1 MGLYTQFLRN
11 RQREV
16 GAPNNGFGPHYRR
29 NNVPTYDPPMGY
41 WQLVRYWERTQ
52 RVAWPVDGRGRV
64 QIEIPVRAF
73 VYAIHGL
80 EMPRDYGGKSVEEL
94 RTWFRAAQ
102 DVWSRWLAGREA
114 DIAQYGR
121 TFLAPVDRYC
131 DRCEAA
137 WKAWE
142 RETVRR
148 MREAMD
154 RERASHREFESMLCD
169 VEVIEI
175 VSLDDGNDE

>member
-1 MGLYTQFLRN
+1 
-11 RQREV
+11 
-16 GAPNNGFGPHYRR
+16 
-29 NNVPTYDPPMGY
+29 MGY